1 VTALSLRRLPL
12 GFVTAASLGLVILL
26 SLGTWQVLRRFEKEA
41 LLAHIRAGLA
51 APPVALSVALDRW
64 HAGEDVSYLRV
75 HFTGRYR
82 QGPQFRLFLP
92 YQGMAGWH
100 LVAVFESDYA
110 GDVLVDRGFVP
121 DELKD
126 TAATAPP
133 AGRVALTGVLRLH
146 RRSKGPFTPDNRPD
160 ANEWFWW
167 DLHGMTVAAGLA
179 PGDVPKLAVHLQPAA
194 GDPRWPRATGV
205 DLSGIPNHHLQY
217 AATWYGLA
225 LTLAI
230 MAFSFVRKS
239 LGRSDGDDNQR
250 DQ

>member
-1 VTALSLRRLPL
+1 VKTLTLRRLPL
-12 GFVTAASLGLVILL
+12 GFVTAASLGMVVLL
-26 SLGTWQVLRRFEKEA
+26 SLGTWQILRRVEKEA
-41 LLAHIRAGLA
+41 LLAHIRAGMA

-64 HAGEDVSYLRV
+64 HAGKDVSYLRV
-75 HFTGRYR
+75 HLTGRYR
-82 QGPQFRLFLP
+82 PGPQLRLFRPLN
-92 YQGMAGWH
+92 GMAGWH
-100 LVAVFESDYA
+100 LAAVFESDDA

-126 TAATAPP
+126 SAVTALP
-133 AGRVALTGVLRLH
+133 AGRVKLTGVLRLH
-146 RRSKGPFTPDNRPD
+146 RRARGPFTPDNKPVS
-160 ANEWFWW
+160 NEWFWW
-167 DLHGMTVAAGLA
+167 DVRAMTVAAGLA
-179 PGDVPKLAVHLQPAA
+179 PGDMPKLVVHLQPAP

-217 AATWYGLA
+217 AATWFGLA

-239 LGRSDGDDNQR
+239 LGRSDGDDNHG